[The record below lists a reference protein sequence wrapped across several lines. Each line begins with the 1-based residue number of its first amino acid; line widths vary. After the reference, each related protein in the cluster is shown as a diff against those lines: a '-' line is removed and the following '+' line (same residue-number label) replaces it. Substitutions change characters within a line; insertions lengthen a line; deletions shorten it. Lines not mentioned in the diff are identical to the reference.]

1 MNCPRVLIADDHDM
15 LCEAFQ
21 KLLEPQCHVL
31 GWMTDGR
38 ALLEAA
44 FP

>member
-1 MNCPRVLIADDHDM
+1 MNRPRVLIADDHAM

-21 KLLEPQCHVL
+21 KLLEPQGHVL
-31 GWMTDGR
+31 GCVADGR

-44 FP
+44 P